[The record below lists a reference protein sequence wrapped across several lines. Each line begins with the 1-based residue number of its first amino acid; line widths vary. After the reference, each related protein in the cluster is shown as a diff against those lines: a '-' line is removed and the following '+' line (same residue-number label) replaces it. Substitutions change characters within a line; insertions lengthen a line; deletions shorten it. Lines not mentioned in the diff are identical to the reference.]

1 MGGHANP
8 DEETTD
14 WRAVCGRTA
23 CTVRRAGR
31 VRALSDPYHT
41 EDFSGPLREV
51 FDGAMAFVLR
61 NLRKLQAGQGVN
73 SVGIPEIP
81 PSVFEELLVNSLVH
95 RDYLISAPIR
105 LFIFDNRIDII
116 SPGHLPNHLTV
127 AKIRTGNSI
136 IRNPI
141 LVSYIAKGLLPY
153 KGLGSGIKRALN
165 DWPEIDFTDDREGCL
180 FTATVHRKEASVL
193 EESSEK
199 SSEKRLSLVKIEA
212 TLSAREIALKLGI
225 TPRAVEKQIARL
237 RKDGRLKR
245 VGPAKGGRWDVI
257 EA

>member
-1 MGGHANP
+1 MI
-8 DEETTD
+8 
-14 WRAVCGRTA
+14 R
-23 CTVRRAGR
+23 
-31 VRALSDPYHT
+31 
-41 EDFSGPLREV
+41 
-51 FDGAMAFVLR
+51 
-61 NLRKLQAGQGVN
+61 LQAGQGVN

-180 FTATVHRKEASVL
+180 FTATVHRKEAPAL

-199 SSEKRLSLVKIEA
+199 SSGKSSEKILSLVRIES
-212 TLSAREIALKLGI
+212 TLSAREIALRLGI

-245 VGPAKGGRWDVI
+245 VGPAKGGHWHVS
-257 EA
+257 ES